1 MLAAVGRGWPLF
13 RWTSEPEPEC
23 TECFP
28 VGAPARHVSVSR
40 YTDQVDVYHTGSKA
54 KRMALQIQQ
63 ASHRRVFLCFLE
75 VVDIRDLAVDM

>member
-1 MLAAVGRGWPLF
+1 MLAAVGRGFVGLQ
-13 RWTSEPEPEC
+13 SQNLNALNASQLDI
-23 TECFP
+23 
-28 VGAPARHVSVSR
+28 GAPARHVSVSR